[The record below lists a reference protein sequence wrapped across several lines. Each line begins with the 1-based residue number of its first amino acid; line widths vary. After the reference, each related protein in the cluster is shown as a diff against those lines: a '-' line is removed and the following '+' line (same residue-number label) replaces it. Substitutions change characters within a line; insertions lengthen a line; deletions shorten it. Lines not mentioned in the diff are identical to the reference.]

1 MISALSILLLAST
14 AAGRDITFPPVAGYQ
29 SPMMHV
35 SGHESIDITGAKF
48 AGLTTFANLPY
59 VHCLDESGS
68 EKYDIAILGAPFD
81 TGVTARPGARFGPH
95 GIRAGSRRIH
105 PDMAWSIY
113 NGKNVFKVN
122 IYEAV
127 LLTFG

>member
-1 MISALSILLLAST
+1 
-14 AAGRDITFPPVAGYQ
+14 
-29 SPMMHV
+29 MMHV

-68 EKYDIAILGAPFD
+68 EKYDIAVLGAPFD
-81 TGVTARPGARFGPH
+81 TGVTARPGARFGPN

-105 PDMAWSIY
+105 PDSAWSIY
-113 NGKNVFKVN
+113 NGKNVFQVIMYTKQ
-122 IYEAV
+122 YS
-127 LLTFG
+127 